1 MGECLYI
8 NISNFHHKHSLICI
22 QHKKLV
28 LNLFFWP
35 TYFGAFLNRTPLD
48 LRNKFFQAFSTEAH
62 RISRRLHALN
72 CREVLSGIKPC
83 FVDDAGF
90 LEIAYTFFISMLAFV
105 GISAVRILD
114 LFSVAE
120 RIQMNIDD
128 SYECWKWVGWVRL
141 IELWKVE
148 HS

>member
-1 MGECLYI
+1 M
-8 NISNFHHKHSLICI
+8 
-22 QHKKLV
+22 
-28 LNLFFWP
+28 
-35 TYFGAFLNRTPLD
+35 D
-48 LRNKFFQAFSTEAH
+48 LRSKFFQAFSTEAH

-90 LEIAYTFFISMLAFV
+90 LEIAYTFFIPMLAFV
-105 GISAVRILD
+105 GVGAVRILD

-128 SYECWKWVGWVRL
+128 SYEC
-141 IELWKVE
+141 
-148 HS
+148 